1 MCDNNDVKF
10 EELYYLFISPAP
22 VGHDI
27 EEDGGG
33 DGVHEEDE
41 AVHELGGAV
50 AARVPGGLLAH
61 AAPVSLPHTGHWC
74 TLGAMPLVISGKLV
88 IIDSWFA

>member
-1 MCDNNDVKF
+1 MHSDDNDVKF
-10 EELYYLFISPAP
+10 KELYYLFILPAP

-41 AVHELGGAV
+41 AVHELGGVV
-50 AARVPGGLLAH
+50 AARLPGALLAH
-61 AAPVSLPHTGHWC
+61 VAPVSLPPAH
-74 TLGAMPLVISGKLV
+74 
-88 IIDSWFA
+88 